1 MSSFVPRVG
10 RASRCFGSRDAAAA
24 EVARRAPAA
33 TPEGAAEVEAA
44 AVDAKRAG
52 LPLGGDE
59 APPAAGTR
67 SRKGDLPAGT
77 AWLLLV
83 ADTCVRRPA
92 RENAGV
98 AS

>member
-1 MSSFVPRVG
+1 MG
-10 RASRCFGSRDAAAA
+10 RASRRFGSRDAAAA
-24 EVARRAPAA
+24 EVARRAPGAI
-33 TPEGAAEVEAA
+33 PEGDAEAAVIAA

-67 SRKGDLPAGT
+67 PRKGDLPAGT

-83 ADTCVRRPA
+83 ADTYVRRPA
-92 RENAGV
+92 RENAGF